1 MDPLGPP
8 LTTTPGPIT
17 VQNAGGSQAAWD
29 LGLIPKG
36 STSVTASSIAGQY
49 TLTGTDPNPQEV
61 KGVFNTL
68 VRLKDAIQNNDSAAI
83 GRAVELVDQD
93 LQRLSR
99 TRGSLGVQQQRI
111 DSLKE
116 IQELNKIELKAD
128 ESRNLDTDLAQAI
141 TDLTARQAA
150 YEASLKL
157 LSNSSQLT
165 LFNYL

>member
-1 MDPLGPP
+1 
-8 LTTTPGPIT
+8 
-17 VQNAGGSQAAWD
+17 
-29 LGLIPKG
+29 
-36 STSVTASSIAGQY
+36 
-49 TLTGTDPNPQEV
+49 V

>member
-1 MDPLGPP
+1 
-8 LTTTPGPIT
+8 
-17 VQNAGGSQAAWD
+17 
-29 LGLIPKG
+29 LIPKG